1 MKALSVP
8 DFVLFVL
15 QRLRASGHQA
25 FIVGGAVRDACLG
38 RPISDWDVA
47 TSASFETLLSL
58 FHDVRHFTA
67 KPPTVTLVH
76 RPQGRSGVP
85 ALLYEVTTFRGSGK
99 SLREDLGLRDFTMNA
114 MAYDPEKEC
123 ILDPYGGRTDLASRL
138 VRAVGD
144 PSARYRED
152 PLRLLRAVRFGT
164 ELGFSLESETR
175 IALASL
181 APLLA
186 SVSPERIRVE
196 FVKILRARRPS
207 RAIRILAHTGLLAQF
222 LPEILEGRWKRQ
234 TDPHP
239 YTVYRHT
246 LEATDRVPPEPVL
259 RLAALLHD
267 IAKPRV
273 LKMEGERRR
282 FMGHEAAGAEMAAEI
297 LRRLRFA
304 NEEIRKVTHLILH
317 HRIDYSPAWGDGAVR
332 RFMRRVGL
340 EFMEPLFA
348 LRKADLEAR
357 GTKGRD
363 GLELLEELQGRILRE
378 KHRLPAADTSDLA
391 VDGRAV
397 MKLLGIGPGPRV
409 GRILRY
415 LLERVTEDPRLNN
428 ERDLTFLIQEMGR
441 NDLDL

>member
-1 MKALSVP
+1 
-8 DFVLFVL
+8 
-15 QRLRASGHQA
+15 
-25 FIVGGAVRDACLG
+25 
-38 RPISDWDVA
+38 
-47 TSASFETLLSL
+47 
-58 FHDVRHFTA
+58 
-67 KPPTVTLVH
+67 
-76 RPQGRSGVP
+76 
-85 ALLYEVTTFRGSGK
+85 
-99 SLREDLGLRDFTMNA
+99 
-114 MAYDPEKEC
+114 
-123 ILDPYGGRTDLASRL
+123 
-138 VRAVGD
+138 
-144 PSARYRED
+144 
-152 PLRLLRAVRFGT
+152 VRFGA

-186 SVSPERIRVE
+186 SVSPERIRDE
-196 FVKILRARRPS
+196 FVKILKARRPS

-222 LPEILEGRWKRQ
+222 LPEILEGRWMRQ

-282 FMGHEAAGAEMAAEI
+282 FIGHEAAGAKMAAEI

-378 KHRLPAADTSDLA
+378 KHCLPAADTSDLA